1 MNLERS
7 DKKYI
12 EIEEFSDF
20 ELTQCIAYEMAIR
33 DSNLEE
39 ITKDHSG
46 YFLEGEDFNNLYEF
60 VTGFHHMQ
68 EVRMRNGYAIV
79 TGMKVT
85 YNSEKYDPNG
95 DPVEGEK
102 VLCNDKIE
110 EFKNVFK
117 KYQEISNGIAEEG
130 YFSEKWNPLL
140 NEHLSKYDG
149 HEIYNQVIEN
159 FKRPKMRTDQ
169 LKTLDSE
176 LVINL
181 NRPLNEIIKYITHVK
196 EDIDNN
202 NLLKSPIELFG
213 EELDRTDSLICN
225 ENGKCFDSRTL
236 LSRQQRMADMFFI
249 YDGLKV
255 GYTQSKIRNLV
266 YNYYADKGVENITL
280 DPSTLRKYRDIA
292 TAYIDDERY
301 KEMITGIKQANF

>member
-1 MNLERS
+1 M
-7 DKKYI
+7 
-12 EIEEFSDF
+12 
-20 ELTQCIAYEMAIR
+20 
-33 DSNLEE
+33 
-39 ITKDHSG
+39 
-46 YFLEGEDFNNLYEF
+46 
-60 VTGFHHMQ
+60 
-68 EVRMRNGYAIV
+68 
-79 TGMKVT
+79 
-85 YNSEKYDPNG
+85 
-95 DPVEGEK
+95 EK
-102 VLCNDKIE
+102 VKLVIFDLDGVLVE
-110 EFKNVFK
+110 AKNLHYKALNKALGK
-117 KYQEISNGIAEEG
+117 KHSISW
-130 YFSEKWNPLL
+130 K
-140 NEHLSKYDG
+140 EHLSKYDG